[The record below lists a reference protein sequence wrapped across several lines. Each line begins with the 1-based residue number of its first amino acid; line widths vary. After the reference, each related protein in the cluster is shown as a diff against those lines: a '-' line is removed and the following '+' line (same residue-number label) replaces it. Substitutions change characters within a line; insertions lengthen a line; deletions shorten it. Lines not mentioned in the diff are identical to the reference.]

1 MDRALA
7 SLKMVMNTKENYD
20 TVFFMEKE
28 LLNGLTELSTKEN
41 SVKTKS
47 LEKVTT
53 LGPMEALTEVK
64 FLMVLDMELEHTLTI
79 KKA

>member
-7 SLKMVMNTKENYD
+7 SLKMVTNTKANYD
-20 TVFFMEKE
+20 TVFFTEKE

-53 LGPMEALTEVK
+53 LGLTEALTEVK
-64 FLMVLDMELEHTLTI
+64 FLMVLDTELEHTLTI